1 MKIIITEN
9 QFKNIQRQDRI
20 KQIVED
26 LWQQG
31 YSMEEIP
38 NYIPIPFWQVVTI
51 LKDHDMEIDCKMV
64 ENLLRK
70 LFQKTSLLSKEVITD
85 EFGLYLSYSSFE
97 GAIEYEFN
105 DEDCLIIGYATPY
118 WNGECSLPIENITY
132 NDKKEE
138 EEHDFEPS
146 KTIKLPERFDSMGEL
161 IEWFNN
167 EYIKYLIQT
176 IKEFKKDF

>member
-9 QFKNIQRQDRI
+9 QYRI
-20 KQIVED
+20 LMESDKTSRIVEK
-26 LWQQG
+26 LWLLG
-31 YSMEEIP
+31 YSFEEISDATS
-38 NYIPIPFWQVVTI
+38 IPFWQVVTI

-64 ENLLRK
+64 ENLLKK

>member
-51 LKDHDMEIDCKMV
+51 LKDHDMEIDCEMAYD
-64 ENLLRK
+64 LIRD
-70 LFQKTSLLSKEVITD
+70 LFQKTSFFTKEVITD
-85 EFGLYLSYSSFE
+85 KFGFYLIYSSFE
-97 GAIEYEFN
+97 GAIEYEYK
-105 DEDCLIIGYATPY
+105 DDDCIMLGYATPY
-118 WNGECSLPIENITY
+118 WNQECFLPIENVRYT
-132 NDKKEE
+132 DKKDDEE
-138 EEHDFEPS
+138 YDFES
-146 KTIKLPERFDSMGEL
+146 SLTIKLPERFDSIDEL
-161 IEWFNN
+161 VRWFNDK
-167 EYIKYLIQT
+167 YINDLIRRV
-176 IKEFKKDF
+176 KEFKKDF